1 MKKEKIPDYP
11 SLSWVRGRQKRKS
24 ITDPK
29 STSEV
34 EEPVTQVC
42 PECKTLL
49 KKLKWEEGSS
59 ISILVCDNVYCARY
73 RRPQEVEGSGPDP
86 QSSRRNYRRYGS
98 A

>member
-59 ISILVCDNVYCARY
+59 ISIRSSMMDYNIVNFSKFEYLF
-73 RRPQEVEGSGPDP
+73 QEISYKL
-86 QSSRRNYRRYGS
+86 S
-98 A
+98 